1 MIFTRDPVKRFHKE
15 VLERGRF
22 SKDWF
27 TRHAPQWEPLLRPLE
42 GQKGTILE
50 LGSFEGLST
59 AYLLW
64 RLRDARI
71 TAVDTFSGEPSGAE
85 TQERFDHN
93 IALVDKNR
101 VEKIV
106 AQTRDVLPQ
115 LIADGRRFH
124 FIYVDASH
132 DVLDVIVDA
141 ALAWRMLRP
150 GGVIVF
156 DDYGIGG
163 NPQRRP
169 TEAVDAFM
177 RLVADHAVPVPCGWQ
192 AAFRRV
198 R

>member
-1 MIFTRDPVKRFHKE
+1 VLRRDPIERFRKRMQQH
-15 VLERGRF
+15 GWIT
-22 SKDWF
+22 KDWF
-27 TRHAPQWEPLLRPLE
+27 TRHAPQWDPLLQPLE
-42 GQKGTILE
+42 GQKATILE

-64 RLRDARI
+64 RLPDALI
-71 TAVDTFSGEPSGAE
+71 TAVDTFAGEPSGPE
-85 TQERFDHN
+85 TEQRFDHN

-106 AQTRDVLPQ
+106 APTYEALPR
-115 LIADGRRFH
+115 LLADGRRFH

-132 DVLDVIVDA
+132 HVLDVIVDA
-141 ALAWRMLRP
+141 ALSWRMLRP

-163 NPQRRP
+163 DPQRRP

-177 RLVADHAVPVPCGWQ
+177 RLVADLAEPVPCGWQ